1 MELIMMVAFFLVV
14 FSLIANIVGKEFNK
28 KTGIKAK
35 HLERTFFFLF
45 QVFAFLSKQIF
56 YLLRFIY
63 QEVRRFV

>member
-35 HLERTFFFLF
+35 HFERIFFSFF

-63 QEVRRFV
+63 REVRRFV